1 MTRIICLML
10 CFGLVSLPATHRV
23 TATLLEPQQTDQAHQ
38 ALSQGRKLLK
48 RGHAD
53 QALVQLQTALRLF
66 TSANNASGI
75 AASHNELGDLYMR
88 QGQYPVA
95 LDHYQKAFEGFVNVK
110 PPDTQA
116 ASSGVGRVA
125 GAEAAQGVNAAA
137 SIADDKFN
145 ANLMLAKIGDV
156 NFRLGKVSDAMTAYG
171 RMQVKQPESTAQKV
185 TRRFGIG
192 SIIGGVQTQNVSVAA
207 PTSVIAAALE
217 AKKEL
222 DEYRNSIVF
231 SSYELGMG
239 RLAYVSN
246 DFETE

>member
-1 MTRIICLML
+1 MARIISLIL
-10 CFGLVSLPATHRV
+10 CFGLVLLPASQHVNAR
-23 TATLLEPQQTDQAHQ
+23 AIEPQQTDQAHQ

-75 AASHNELGDLYMR
+75 AASHNELGDLYLR
-88 QGQYPVA
+88 QGQYSVA
-95 LDHYQKAFEGFVNVK
+95 LDHYQKAFDGFVNVK

-116 ASSGVGRVA
+116 ASSGVARVA

-185 TRRFGIG
+185 TRRFG
-192 SIIGGVQTQNVSVAA
+192 NRF
-207 PTSVIAAALE
+207 
-217 AKKEL
+217 
-222 DEYRNSIVF
+222 DYWWR
-231 SSYELGMG
+231 
-239 RLAYVSN
+239 SN
-246 DFETE
+246 TKR

>member
-1 MTRIICLML
+1 MARITSLIL
-10 CFGLVSLPATHRV
+10 CFGLVLLPALQNV
-23 TATLLEPQQTDQAHQ
+23 TATLAAPQQTDQAHQ

-66 TSANNASGI
+66 TSANNGSGM

-88 QGQYPVA
+88 QGQYSVA
-95 LDHYQKAFEGFVNVK
+95 LDHYQKAYDGFVNVK
-110 PPDTQA
+110 TPDTQA
-116 ASSGVGRVA
+116 ASSSVARVA

-156 NFRLGKVSDAMTAYG
+156 NFRLEKISEAMAAYS
-171 RMQVKQPESTAQKV
+171 RMDVKQPESATTKV
-185 TRRFGIG
+185 SRRFGGLGGVIG
-192 SIIGGVQTQNVSVAA
+192 SIQTGRVSVAA
-207 PTSVIAAALE
+207 PTSAITAALE

-222 DEYRNSIVF
+222 DEYRTSIVF
-231 SSYELGMG
+231 SSYEIGMG
-239 RLAYVSN
+239 RIAY
-246 DFETE
+246 